1 MSRARNQAWTFVPV
15 QARSLLDRLMHTD
28 GSHMGRIAAFA
39 LIVLTL
45 ACASA
50 ASGKKADG
58 SHGNG
63 RGNGGHG
70 HGNPHGVEAPPPPV
84 PAPVAPAPAPQ
95 PVGTHGN
102 GHAFGHGNGHG
113 NPHNATRVVT
123 PPPEPAKPTAPTP
136 APTPSTGTPAPQP
149 TTTPHATP
157 TPTGRRRST
166 TGPRTRRRHAAARP
180 RKTRRTSHR
189 STRSS
194 RPVTGAHSPVFT
206 TPDVVGPAAGPVAGP
221 TEATS
226 ARKHT
231 HASSPPVRHAT
242 DRSPIVRSLE
252 RIVKVIPLAVKA
264 VILVLGVL
272 LVFASVAWFLRART
286 ARYLRRHREML
297 LEEVGVLQGALLPA
311 VPAELN
317 KLQASVAYRPAEGMA
332 AGGDFYDA
340 FTLDDG
346 RVGIVVGDV
355 AGHGKDALMHTA
367 LLRYTLR
374 AYLEA
379 DLEPRAALQV
389 AGRALDR
396 GFDTLATVALA
407 VYDPNA
413 RVLRYACAG
422 HPPPVF
428 LGDADHVP
436 VTVSSSPP
444 IGAGLPTGLRQT
456 TVCLPANSA
465 VCFFTDG
472 LIEARRGDQMIGRLG
487 LAEIIRELGP
497 SATAREVLDRV
508 AAEADR
514 VDDDMAACMF
524 RVVESGPEPASTRV
538 EELEVRRGESLDVGL
553 RRFLVASGVGTRS
566 ISNAIV
572 RTDQAMRRH
581 HAVVVEAS
589 VRADETT
596 VEIRPANVESF
607 ASAEARRDA
616 TVLAAGSR

>member
-1 MSRARNQAWTFVPV
+1 VAGATAARRAGKHA
-15 QARSLLDRLMHTD
+15 H
-28 GSHMGRIAAFA
+28 GS
-39 LIVLTL
+39 
-45 ACASA
+45 S
-50 ASGKKADG
+50 
-58 SHGNG
+58 
-63 RGNGGHG
+63 
-70 HGNPHGVEAPPPPV
+70 PP
-84 PAPVAPAPAPQ
+84 A
-95 PVGTHGN
+95 
-102 GHAFGHGNGHG
+102 
-113 NPHNATRVVT
+113 
-123 PPPEPAKPTAPTP
+123 
-136 APTPSTGTPAPQP
+136 
-149 TTTPHATP
+149 
-157 TPTGRRRST
+157 
-166 TGPRTRRRHAAARP
+166 RHAA
-180 RKTRRTSHR
+180 
-189 STRSS
+189 
-194 RPVTGAHSPVFT
+194 
-206 TPDVVGPAAGPVAGP
+206 
-221 TEATS
+221 
-226 ARKHT
+226 
-231 HASSPPVRHAT
+231 

-272 LVFASVAWFLRART
+272 LMFASVAWFLRART

-311 VPAELN
+311 VPAELS

-379 DLEPRAALQV
+379 DLEPRAAVQV

-428 LGDADHVP
+428 LGDADHAP

-456 TVCLPANSA
+456 TVCLPADSA

-487 LAEIIRELGP
+487 LAAIIRELGP
-497 SATAREVLDRV
+497 GATAREVLDRV
-508 AAEADR
+508 AGEADR

-524 RVVESGPEPASTRV
+524 RVVEGGEEPASPRI

-553 RRFLVASGVGTRS
+553 RRFLVACGVGTRA

-572 RTDQAMRRH
+572 RADQAMRRH

-589 VRADETT
+589 VRTDETA
-596 VEIRPANVESF
+596 VAIRPANVESF

-616 TVLAAGSR
+616 TVLAMAGRR